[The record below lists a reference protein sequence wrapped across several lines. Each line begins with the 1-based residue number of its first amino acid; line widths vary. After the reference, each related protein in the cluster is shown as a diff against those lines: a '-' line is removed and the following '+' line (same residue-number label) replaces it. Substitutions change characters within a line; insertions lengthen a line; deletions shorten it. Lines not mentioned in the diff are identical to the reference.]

1 MNGKLISLEDGQ
13 SFTVSALVFLSRSER
28 VPDGAEDTFNNLFV
42 KNLPSEFSEEDLR
55 KLFEAFGPLISVKL
69 DDSKAFGFVAF
80 KSCDDART
88 ALAHFTKAHES
99 EQSGLYVTKCQKKEE
114 RLKMLKKATLKYMK
128 DLARFN
134 LYFKGFPTDGSTSIE
149 DLSQELKS
157 FFGKFGDVKSLK
169 LM

>member
-1 MNGKLISLEDGQ
+1 
-13 SFTVSALVFLSRSER
+13 

-42 KNLPSEFSEEDLR
+42 KNLPSEFLEEDLR
-55 KLFEAFGPLISVKL
+55 KVFEAFGPLISVKL
-69 DDSKAFGFVAF
+69 DESKAFGFVAF
-80 KSCDDART
+80 KNCNDART
-88 ALAHFTKAHES
+88 ALAHFTKVHES
-99 EQSGLYVTKCQKKEE
+99 DQQSGLYVTKCQKKED

-134 LYFKGFPTDGSTSIE
+134 LYFKGFPTDGTLSIE
-149 DLSQELKS
+149 DLSQELKT